1 MSVRWTVRPEGSTWG
16 DFGPDDFLGRLNL
29 LTPQRVRRGA
39 AEIRDGLSL
48 PLSLP
53 LDLPGG
59 SVLNPNRHPPVVRPN
74 VRQGRVNMNCDM
86 SELDPDRTDV
96 LSDDLVLL
104 YTQYSTQWDSLA
116 HVGSV
121 FDVDGSGRPV
131 AVYYNGFR
139 AGVDVVGPESVD
151 GAGAPGP
158 GDGSTSSAGRLG
170 IDGMARH
177 GVQGRGVLIDLKRHL
192 GEGRVTVTYEM
203 LQEILDRD
211 GITVETGDIV
221 LFHTGFATRL
231 AEMDGR
237 PDPDALAGV
246 GAALDGRDTRLQ
258 EWITDAGIAAI
269 AADNYAVEV
278 YPSTRS
284 APPSSMLPLHEHCLF
299 RLGVPLGELWYL
311 DELAAALAER
321 RRSHF
326 FLTAPPLRLP
336 GAVGSPLTP
345 VATL

>member
-1 MSVRWTVRPEGSTWG
+1 MSPRWTVRPEGSTWG

-29 LTPQRVRRGA
+29 LTPARVRRGA

-59 SVLNPNRHPPVVRPN
+59 SVLNPNRHPPVLRPN
-74 VRQGRVNMNCDM
+74 LRRGRVNMNCVM
-86 SELDPDRTDV
+86 SEFDPHTTDV

-151 GAGAPGP
+151 GAGPPGP

-170 IDGMARH
+170 IDSMAGH
-177 GVQGRGVLIDLKRHL
+177 GVQGRGVLIDLERHL
-192 GEGRVTVTYEM
+192 GEQRVTVTHDVLED
-203 LQEILDRD
+203 ILDRD
-211 GITVETGDIV
+211 GITVEAGDVV

-231 AEMDGR
+231 MEMDGR
-237 PDPDALAGV
+237 PDPDVLAAA
-246 GAALDGRDTRLQ
+246 GAALDGKDTRLQ
-258 EWITDAGIAAI
+258 EWITDSGIAAI
-269 AADNYAVEV
+269 AADNYAVEDH
-278 YPSTRS
+278 PAAGSL
-284 APPSSMLPLHEHCLF
+284 PPSSMLPLHEHCLF

-311 DELAAALAER
+311 DGLATALAER
-321 RRSHF
+321 GRSHF